1 MGGLGFVWGYEVE
14 DRLVVVHD
22 ETTRQWEL
30 WGLMKCDELGDMGC
44 LVSMR

>member
-30 WGLMKCDELGDMGC
+30 
-44 LVSMR
+44 